1 MSSGIVQRF
10 ALFGV
15 LMERNVNGVKSNL
28 AFKVVVGV
36 LLIVLGFLTSTYRFT
51 YIDFSINSELF
62 SEW

>member
-1 MSSGIVQRF
+1 
-10 ALFGV
+10 
-15 LMERNVNGVKSNL
+15 MERNVNGVKSNL